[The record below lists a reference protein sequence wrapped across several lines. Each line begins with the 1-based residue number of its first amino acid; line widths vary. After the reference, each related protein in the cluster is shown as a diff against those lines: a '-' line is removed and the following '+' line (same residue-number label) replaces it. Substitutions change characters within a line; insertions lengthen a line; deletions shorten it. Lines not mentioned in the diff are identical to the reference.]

1 MGNLG
6 CENMKKRKIFDIEK
20 VGFGDEVRVKPKVMS
35 PPKVDKVKLVD
46 SVIEDSIIEPTSTKS
61 RPKVGVEKIE
71 AKQPKITNVKIDAPE
86 SSRRAHF
93 NQRNY
98 QFKPV
103 EFVSPITG
111 RREKQPKVVQL
122 AHGQYEFSTA
132 SLVETVED
140 SFEEFLN
147 ELDFD
152 SDMEKYENQ
161 EMGTIE
167 CQLNDSVEEGGEL
180 LKENV
185 DSLLGEQE
193 VERDICPCYSVQSND
208 DSMEENETEIAAGLS
223 NETTLIQVS
232 PIEEEIEQGI
242 ESIEVNSV
250 PDLVTKAIEIEQD
263 REVITIDDQEDF
275 LESIESFQ
283 DENFCNEVLENVT
296 IEKEESVFYY
306 ETPPLALLDEP
317 DAEEVADEEWILNK
331 MDILEQTFNDFG
343 VKVRLTGDYTQ
354 GPTITQIEIQP
365 ESGTKVSK
373 ILGLY
378 NDLKLNLS
386 VEELRIEP
394 IPGKNTI
401 GVEIPNV
408 KRRMVRLKE
417 ILSNPEFVLHE
428 SPLYIGLGQDIAG
441 EAVYADILTMPH
453 GLIAG
458 QTGSGKSV
466 CINTL
471 LISILYKASP
481 EDVRIMLID
490 PKRVELAP
498 YNKIPHLVTPVI
510 VDERKAA
517 MGLKWAVEEM
527 ERRYELFA
535 QNGVRDI
542 NSFNERRHDFEL
554 DYAKLP
560 YILIVIDELAD
571 LMMVSAQEVEEYIMR
586 ITQKARA
593 AGIHLIV
600 ATQRP
605 TVDVITGTIKS
616 NIPSRI
622 AFAVAQGNDSRV
634 ILDEMGAQT
643 LLGKGDM
650 LLSQSGSKLKRVQG
664 AFISADE
671 IDTVVDFVKTQ
682 GKPKYLIEDQVFE
695 KGSNGIKTD
704 SDPLIKDAMR
714 FFFDKGYAT
723 ASSLQ
728 TRMAI
733 GYNRAA
739 RIVDTLEMNGWIGQP
754 HSSTKQR
761 EILITRDEFESLV
774 DETRF

>member
-6 CENMKKRKIFDIEK
+6 CEDMKKRKIFDVEK
-20 VGFGDEVRVKPKVMS
+20 VGFGDEFQIKPKVMS
-35 PPKVDKVKLVD
+35 PPKVDKVKQTDLVIGEAIR
-46 SVIEDSIIEPTSTKS
+46 VPKSIKS
-61 RPKVGVEKIE
+61 RVEIEKIE
-71 AKQPKITNVKIDAPE
+71 AKQPKITNVKIDDPQ
-86 SSRRAHF
+86 SSKQSTF
-93 NQRNY
+93 NQSNY

-140 SFEEFLN
+140 SFEDFLN

-152 SDMEKYENQ
+152 LDMKKYENQ
-161 EMGTIE
+161 EMGTFE
-167 CQLNDSVEEGGEL
+167 CQLNDSVKESRKSLEE
-180 LKENV
+180 NI
-185 DSLLGEQE
+185 DILLGEQE
-193 VERDICPCYSVQSND
+193 VEQDICPCHSVQSND
-208 DSMEENETEIAAGLS
+208 DSMEENETEITSGLS
-223 NETTLIQVS
+223 NETTVMPL
-232 PIEEEIEQGI
+232 IEEQIEQGI
-242 ESIEVNSV
+242 ESIEMTSGLMTESTEV
-250 PDLVTKAIEIEQD
+250 EQV
-263 REVITIDDQEDF
+263 REKIAIDDQDDF
-275 LESIESFQ
+275 LEGIEPFQ

-306 ETPPLALLDEP
+306 ETPPLTLLNEP
-317 DAEEVADEEWILNK
+317 DAEELTDEEWILNK
-331 MDILEQTFNDFG
+331 MDILEQTFSDFG

-542 NSFNERRHDFEL
+542 NSFNERRHEFEL

-560 YILIVIDELAD
+560 YVLIVIDELAD

-650 LLSQSGSKLKRVQG
+650 LLSQSGTKLKRVQG

-671 IDTVVDFVKTQ
+671 IDTVVDFIKAQ

-754 HSSTKQR
+754 QSSTKQR

>member
-6 CENMKKRKIFDIEK
+6 CEDMKKRKIFDVEK
-20 VGFGDEVRVKPKVMS
+20 VGFGDEVRVKPKVVS
-35 PPKVDKVKLVD
+35 PPQVDKVKQTDL
-46 SVIEDSIIEPTSTKS
+46 VIEESIPVPKSVKSKSKVEIE
-61 RPKVGVEKIE
+61 KVEV
-71 AKQPKITNVKIDAPE
+71 KQPKITNVNIDAPQ
-86 SSRRAHF
+86 SSKRATS

-122 AHGQYEFSTA
+122 AHGQYEVSTA
-132 SLVETVED
+132 SLVETIED
-140 SFEEFLN
+140 GFEDLLN
-147 ELDFD
+147 ELELDH
-152 SDMEKYENQ
+152 DMEKYEDQ

-167 CQLNDSVEEGGEL
+167 CQVNDSVEESSEL
-180 LKENV
+180 LEEHIEI
-185 DSLLGEQE
+185 LLGDQE
-193 VERDICPCYSVQSND
+193 VGQDICPCHSVQSND
-208 DSMEENETEIAAGLS
+208 DSMEENEAEITSGVS
-223 NETTLIQVS
+223 NEATVMP
-232 PIEEEIEQGI
+232 PIEEIEQGI
-242 ESIEVNSV
+242 ESIEMNS
-250 PDLVTKAIEIEQD
+250 DLVT
-263 REVITIDDQEDF
+263 EVIEVEPVREIIAIDNHEAF
-275 LESIESFQ
+275 LESIEPFQ

-296 IEKEESVFYY
+296 LEKEESVFYY
-306 ETPPLALLDEP
+306 ETPSSTLLNEP

-331 MDILEQTFNDFG
+331 MDILEQTFSDFG

-428 SPLYIGLGQDIAG
+428 SPLYIALGQDIAG

-542 NSFNERRHDFEL
+542 NSFNERRHEFEL

-695 KGSNGIKTD
+695 KESNGIKTD

-754 HSSTKQR
+754 QSSTKQR

>member
-167 CQLNDSVEEGGEL
+167 CQLNDSVEESGEL